1 MGLRLRLG
9 LLPALLLLLL
19 AATGELQ
26 ALGRPPQR
34 QRYGKGRA
42 GPRGRGRGRGW
53 GWGRGRGGCGTRRAH
68 SVRGCAQQGR

>member
-9 LLPALLLLLL
+9 LLPALLLL

-42 GPRGRGRGRGW
+42 GPQGRGRGW
-53 GWGRGRGGCGTRRAH
+53 GWGRGGCGTRRAH